1 MERNI
6 YEQNRLREISLRIA
20 DQLLLAEKEPN
31 SFGLEIH
38 YCDTRFFE
46 QEWGIELFRHPL
58 LSVYFSDEDFPNEP
72 KLSGTILDD
81 YMVTGYGRG
90 YDNHLTLFAGSSPMI
105 FGVRKGTGDF
115 GDHETEQ
122 GILVYRSPNTQ
133 ITDDEVRETLDE
145 SFLESKN
152 AIEPDEKRP
161 SRLFVSNI
169 ESGDIVYNKPYKLD
183 THDNS
188 TEVFLSL
195 PLFGSELVNIALT
208 GKYFV
213 FLGRPERLGAYLEQ
227 KERFDINEIQD
238 LISR

>member
-1 MERNI
+1 MERSI
-6 YEQNRLREISLRIA
+6 YQQNQLREISLRITN
-20 DQLLLAEKEPN
+20 QLLVAESEPN

-38 YCDTRFFE
+38 FCDTSFFE
-46 QEWGIELFRHPL
+46 HAWGIELFRHPL
-58 LSVYFSDEDFPNEP
+58 LSVYFSDEDFPDEP
-72 KLSGTILDD
+72 KLSGTVLDD
-81 YMVTGYGRG
+81 YAVTDYGRG
-90 YDNHLTLFAGSSPMI
+90 YDNHLTLFAGSSPLL

-115 GDHETEQ
+115 GDHETEH

-133 ITDDEVRETLDE
+133 ITDDEVRETLDK
-145 SFLESKN
+145 SFSEEKN

-161 SRLFVSNI
+161 LRLFVANI
-169 ESGDIVYNKPYKLD
+169 ESGDIVYNKPCRLD

-188 TEVFLSL
+188 AEVFLSR

-208 GKYFV
+208 DKYFV

-227 KERFDINEIQD
+227 KERFDMNEIRD